1 MQIGKR
7 VRSSIT
13 EPRRTAQDKRFLER
27 FQDNKEIG
35 FAMLRLGATPNALKP
50 DSCAPPHLPHPAL
63 LGAALAPCTSC
74 PQCTLLTYT
83 LECSMNTRM
92 TSSVGCSA
100 RQPPWESAGSG
111 GLGGPLRRGSRPTG
125 AALVNPSDEDLAQQV
140 QHP

>member
-35 FAMLRLGATPNALKP
+35 FAMLRLGTTSKALKP

-74 PQCTLLTYT
+74 PQCTLLAVT

-92 TSSVGCSA
+92 TA
-100 RQPPWESAGSG
+100 KRWLQRPAAASG
-111 GLGGPLRRGSRPTG
+111 IRRLWRTRRAPRTRISPNRCGTCKS
-125 AALVNPSDEDLAQQV
+125 
-140 QHP
+140 